1 MQIDLIYFNFYKM
14 VCVCALIPSKFKSG
28 LIISRLQSKNLSKFI
43 EDFINEELFVFNTTS
58 GVYIFS
64 SNENLNSVIV
74 RLVMKFLED
83 NSFEENHITL
93 SRNTKIFDDRFVKIL
108 SDKKISSLGWK
119 NFISSFI
126 NQLNPFY
133 GNSNFI
139 HGLFRRFVFLIKE
152 NGNSQQLDYFKNRMN
167 ILRSRVDLDLAL
179 NVNKK

>member
-1 MQIDLIYFNFYKM
+1 M
-14 VCVCALIPSKFKSG
+14 
-28 LIISRLQSKNLSKFI
+28 
-43 EDFINEELFVFNTTS
+43 
-58 GVYIFS
+58 
-64 SNENLNSVIV
+64 IV
-74 RLVMKFLED
+74 KLVMKFLED
-83 NSFEENHITL
+83 NLFKENHITL
-93 SRNTKIFDDRFVKIL
+93 SRNAKIFDVRFVKIL

-179 NVNKK
+179 NVYKK